1 MRMWSSV
8 SSVSDYFCTF
18 AFVILKPNIMKDIQL
33 IQDWMDE
40 IGKLFNLEMLP
51 KYNHIIAIM

>member
-1 MRMWSSV
+1 
-8 SSVSDYFCTF
+8 
-18 AFVILKPNIMKDIQL
+18 MKDIQL

-40 IGKLFNLEMLP
+40 ICGKLFKLEMLP

>member
-1 MRMWSSV
+1 
-8 SSVSDYFCTF
+8 
-18 AFVILKPNIMKDIQL
+18 MKDIQL